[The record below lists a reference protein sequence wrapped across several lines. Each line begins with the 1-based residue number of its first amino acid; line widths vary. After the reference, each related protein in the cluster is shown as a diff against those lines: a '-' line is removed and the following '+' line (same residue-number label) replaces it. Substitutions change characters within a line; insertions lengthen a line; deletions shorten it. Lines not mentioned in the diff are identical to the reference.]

1 MDLADIRST
10 VRAAS
15 EAGLVAVG
23 EGVATF
29 REALPEQT
37 RIRAE
42 EALGGSSPMRR
53 SMVALVETAAERA
66 EQAARRASERL
77 EEARAE
83 AADPVASGTGVP
95 ADVPSH
101 AIDRTASAVI
111 AKEAAVQGSQ
121 SRGTFWKMALAVV
134 AVSAAAGA
142 GYAVYAKRRAAAREH
157 LAGEGE
163 WGTQPAGAAG
173 FVPGMADTQS
183 PDVVDE
189 DFGKEVDAVAEE
201 LAEEFVEAVEGPP
214 EEESEATP
222 AEHFE
227 PGMADTQSPD
237 VVDDQFAKEV
247 DAAAD
252 EIAQDIVDAIE
263 EPKA

>member
-1 MDLADIRST
+1 MDLADLRST

-15 EAGLVAVG
+15 EAGLVALG

-37 RIRAE
+37 RSHAE
-42 EALGGSSPMRR
+42 EALGGSPLRQGL
-53 SMVALVETAAERA
+53 VALVETAAERA
-66 EQAARRASERL
+66 ERVSRSVAERL
-77 EEARAE
+77 EEARAQ
-83 AADPVASGTGVP
+83 ADAGTGQAP
-95 ADVPSH
+95 APAAVGPVV
-101 AIDRTASAVI
+101 DRHTAAQSVVT
-111 AKEAAVQGSQ
+111 KEAAVEQST

-134 AVSAAAGA
+134 AVGAAAGA
-142 GYAVYAKRRAAAREH
+142 GYTVYVKRKAAAREH

-173 FVPGMADTQS
+173 FVAGMADTQS

-214 EEESEATP
+214 EEEPEAPP

-237 VVDDQFAKEV
+237 VVDDEFAKEI